1 MVIDV
6 EKVRLPERNLNLAHR
21 VVLGD
26 GVLVN
31 NLRRIITHDL
41 REDLNITWRTTVLV
55 ATSLED
61 TGKVNV
67 SLNMGL

>member
-1 MVIDV
+1 MVIDIDEV
-6 EKVRLPERNLNLAHR
+6 HLPEGNLDLAHG

-31 NLRRIITHDL
+31 NLERMIIRGL
-41 REDLNITWRTTVLV
+41 KEDLIFTWRTTVLV

-61 TGKVNV
+61 TGKVKV